1 MFITGLARGRMMV
14 VRGELEELEEVC
26 SELSE
31 LGYMRF
37 SHLARLYRAFGQRLA
52 GALEALRERRVK
64 RYVLRQS
71 GRSTWVVVGKTGEYM
86 VMPRAP
92 YCSCDDFYF
101 RVIDG
106 EARLCYHIIAQR
118 LAECL
123 NWFDVLE
130 LTEEEY
136 EALVEELKKVEG
148 RMAREAAGP
157 GAGHD

>member
-1 MFITGLARGRMMV
+1 MV
-14 VRGELEELEEVC
+14 REELEELEEIC

-31 LGYMRF
+31 LGLMRF
-37 SHLARLYRAFGQRLA
+37 SHLARLYRVFGQRLS

-64 RYVLRQS
+64 RYVLSQS
-71 GRSTWVVVGKTGEYM
+71 KRSTWVVVGKTGEYM

-130 LTEEEY
+130 LAEEEY

-148 RMAREAAGP
+148 RTAREAVGP
-157 GAGHD
+157 DAGHD

>member
-1 MFITGLARGRMMV
+1 MV
-14 VRGELEELEEVC
+14 REELEELEEVC

-31 LGYMRF
+31 LGLMRF
-37 SHLARLYRAFGQRLA
+37 SHLARLYRAFGQRLS

-64 RYVLRQS
+64 RYVLRQ
-71 GRSTWVVVGKTGEYM
+71 GKRSTWVVVGKTGEYM

-106 EARLCYHIIAQR
+106 EAKLCYHIIAQR

-130 LTEEEY
+130 LAEEEY

-148 RMAREAAGP
+148 RTAREAAGP
-157 GAGHD
+157 DAGHD